1 MNLELKKLIDIDD
14 NTLNTI
20 TTWMYNWCGKRDG
33 YSFDGVKCFMKHS

>member
-20 TTWMYNWCGKRDG
+20 TTWMYNWWGKRDG